1 MVGKQGTSPV
11 LSDST
16 LLDII
21 IYGEHM
27 GRERRE

>member
-1 MVGKQGTSPV
+1 MARKQGTSPA

-16 LLDII
+16 LLDFIG
-21 IYGEHM
+21 YEEHM